1 MTEAEEEGE
10 GIGGG
15 DHYEESGCR
24 AWMALALYIA
34 QSTIRLGRR
43 LQNTDEMMGRGGRIV
58 SISLMMRRGGRTVSI
73 SRGGEGDITSLVDVN
88 QACLLFLE
96 DTNRA
101 PRV

>member
-1 MTEAEEEGE
+1 MLILGDYLGPQEVGE
-10 GIGGG
+10 
-15 DHYEESGCR
+15 
-24 AWMALALYIA
+24 
-34 QSTIRLGRR
+34 
-43 LQNTDEMMGRGGRIV
+43 GRIV

>member
-1 MTEAEEEGE
+1 MRRYWYWPGWKGGNTKSRVGE
-10 GIGGG
+10 GDKVLILG
-15 DHYEESGCR
+15 DY
-24 AWMALALYIA
+24 
-34 QSTIRLGRR
+34 LGP
-43 LQNTDEMMGRGGRIV
+43 QEVGEGKIV